1 MEGAR
6 ADGGGGYTE
15 IYISSL
21 CIVEA
26 NVSRFKHGVC
36 QKKAKT
42 SEAAALMA
50 GLTAEWE
57 QQEGWEKIRRRSGG
71 FRYICAYIWIYTYT
85 RMTEG
90 NFTFYA
96 ACLFLKDIFL
106 SLGHILRWTSV
117 HKSYRDVQPFFFSLT
132 KKEAQTV
139 LTSLS
144 PLQISWR
151 NILNRR
157 WCTGLNKYINT
168 ISSLWHE
175 TPIW

>member
-1 MEGAR
+1 M
-6 ADGGGGYTE
+6 
-15 IYISSL
+15 
-21 CIVEA
+21 
-26 NVSRFKHGVC
+26 C
-36 QKKAKT
+36 QDSNTASDKKKAKK

-57 QQEGWEKIRRRSGG
+57 QQEGWQKIRRRSGG
-71 FRYICAYIWIYTYT
+71 FRYICVHEHIYT
-85 RMTEG
+85 RITEE
-90 NFTFYA
+90 NCTFYA

-106 SLGHILRWTSV
+106 SLGHILRWTPV

-144 PLQISWR
+144 PPQISWR

-168 ISSLWHE
+168 ISSLWHVKHQFGKSQLFKLDLK
-175 TPIW
+175 WSLLLRLSSANH